1 MALAC
6 VYLCKR
12 VFCALG
18 ESCILVA
25 IVMEYC
31 VDFAGIFLPA
41 AYKFFSDANMI
52 NEHPSCMYDR
62 SFHFGFGV
70 SLGSL

>member
-1 MALAC
+1 VPLGS
-6 VYLCKR
+6 L
-12 VFCALG
+12 VFWWPSLWSTVSILLG
-18 ESCILVA
+18 FFFPRRIN
-25 IVMEYC
+25 
-31 VDFAGIFLPA
+31 
-41 AYKFFSDANMI
+41 FFSDANMI